1 MNTMTAERPPAKA
14 PRMRYPEQALAE
26 LKSEDP
32 NTPVTV
38 YMIRRLV
45 AAGTIPSIRMGRRR
59 LLNYDSLAR
68 PALIGAAVFET
79 PEIGVHRN
87 FACVQSERK
96 DFVRHGEIAF
106 VTELIH
112 GVSSCSLG

>member
-1 MNTMTAERPPAKA
+1 MNTMTAERPAAKA

-59 LLNYDSLAR
+59 LLNYDSLLEYLAH
-68 PALIGAAVFET
+68 PVSKET
-79 PEIGVHRN
+79 EAQATGIRRIGV
-87 FACVQSERK
+87 
-96 DFVRHGEIAF
+96 
-106 VTELIH
+106 
-112 GVSSCSLG
+112 

>member
-1 MNTMTAERPPAKA
+1 MNAMTAERPLAKA

-59 LLNYDSLAR
+59 LLNYDSLLEYLAH
-68 PALIGAAVFET
+68 PVSKET
-79 PEIGVHRN
+79 EAQATGIRRIGV
-87 FACVQSERK
+87 
-96 DFVRHGEIAF
+96 
-106 VTELIH
+106 
-112 GVSSCSLG
+112 

>member
-26 LKSEDP
+26 LKLEDP

-45 AAGTIPSIRMGRRR
+45 AAGTIPSIKMGRRR
-59 LLNYDSLAR
+59 LQFAICADMCYNSLREEKADRTAAR
-68 PALIGAAVFET
+68 EHSAGA
-79 PEIGVHRN
+79 
-87 FACVQSERK
+87 
-96 DFVRHGEIAF
+96 
-106 VTELIH
+106 
-112 GVSSCSLG
+112 

>member
-38 YMIRRLV
+38 YMIRRLIAAARSPQSEW
-45 AAGTIPSIRMGRRR
+45 AAGGYLTTTRYWSTLRILFLRRPRRR
-59 LLNYDSLAR
+59 R
-68 PALIGAAVFET
+68 PESAG
-79 PEIGVHRN
+79 
-87 FACVQSERK
+87 
-96 DFVRHGEIAF
+96 
-106 VTELIH
+106 
-112 GVSSCSLG
+112 

>member
-59 LLNYDSLAR
+59 LLNYDSLLEYLAH
-68 PALIGAAVFET
+68 PVSKET
-79 PEIGVHRN
+79 EAQTTGIRRLGV
-87 FACVQSERK
+87 
-96 DFVRHGEIAF
+96 
-106 VTELIH
+106 
-112 GVSSCSLG
+112 

>member
-59 LLNYDSLAR
+59 LLNYDSLLEYLAHPVSKETEAQTTGR
-68 PALIGAAVFET
+68 PA
-79 PEIGVHRN
+79 
-87 FACVQSERK
+87 
-96 DFVRHGEIAF
+96 
-106 VTELIH
+106 
-112 GVSSCSLG
+112 SSTL

>member
-45 AAGTIPSIRMGRRR
+45 AAGTIPSIRMAAGGYLTTTRYWSTSRILFLRRPRRR
-59 LLNYDSLAR
+59 R
-68 PALIGAAVFET
+68 PESAG
-79 PEIGVHRN
+79 
-87 FACVQSERK
+87 
-96 DFVRHGEIAF
+96 
-106 VTELIH
+106 
-112 GVSSCSLG
+112 

>member
-14 PRMRYPEQALAE
+14 PRMRYPEQE
-26 LKSEDP
+26 SEDP

-59 LLNYDSLAR
+59 LLNYDSLLEYLAH
-68 PALIGAAVFET
+68 PVSKET
-79 PEIGVHRN
+79 EAQTTGIRRIGV
-87 FACVQSERK
+87 
-96 DFVRHGEIAF
+96 
-106 VTELIH
+106 
-112 GVSSCSLG
+112 

>member
-45 AAGTIPSIRMGRRR
+45 AAGTIPSIRMVRVVIQHF
-59 LLNYDSLAR
+59 LKT
-68 PALIGAAVFET
+68 IVVQFVFEV
-79 PEIGVHRN
+79 IG
-87 FACVQSERK
+87 
-96 DFVRHGEIAF
+96 
-106 VTELIH
+106 
-112 GVSSCSLG
+112 

>member
-14 PRMRYPEQALAE
+14 PRMRYPEQALVE

-38 YMIRRLV
+38 YMIRRLI

-59 LLNYDSLAR
+59 LLNYDSLLEYLAH
-68 PALIGAAVFET
+68 PVSKET
-79 PEIGVHRN
+79 EAQATGIRRIGV
-87 FACVQSERK
+87 
-96 DFVRHGEIAF
+96 
-106 VTELIH
+106 
-112 GVSSCSLG
+112 

>member
-1 MNTMTAERPPAKA
+1 MNTMTAERPPAKV

-59 LLNYDSLAR
+59 LLNYDSLLEYLAH
-68 PALIGAAVFET
+68 PVSKET
-79 PEIGVHRN
+79 EAQATGIRRIGV
-87 FACVQSERK
+87 
-96 DFVRHGEIAF
+96 
-106 VTELIH
+106 
-112 GVSSCSLG
+112 